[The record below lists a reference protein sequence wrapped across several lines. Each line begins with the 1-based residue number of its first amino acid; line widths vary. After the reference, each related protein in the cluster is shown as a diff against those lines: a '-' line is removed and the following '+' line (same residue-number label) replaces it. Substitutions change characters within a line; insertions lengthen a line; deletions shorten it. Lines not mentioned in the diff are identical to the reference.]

1 MTENL
6 LRKKYFLWMCQIVD
20 TNVKIRG
27 GSYRSLL
34 EELNS
39 IDFYAVLPMDENRA
53 DDGIEL
59 RYRFGRDC
67 GYPAS
72 AIASMLDVR
81 PCSVLEMMVALALRG
96 EHHVA
101 EDTIYGD
108 RTERWFWSMI
118 KSMALTDQ
126 YDDVFDPVIVR
137 DSVHRMLERNYASNG
152 RGGLFTLKNPRE
164 DLRYVEIW
172 YQMMWYL
179 NEVL

>member
-20 TNVKIRG
+20 TDRKIHVR
-27 GSYRSLL
+27 SYRSLL
-34 EELNS
+34 EKLNT
-39 IDFYAVLPMDENRA
+39 IDFYAILPLDENRA

-72 AIASMLDVR
+72 MIASMLDVT

-101 EDTIYGD
+101 EDTFYGD
-108 RTERWFWSMI
+108 RTGRWFWSMI
-118 KSMALTDQ
+118 KSMGLSDKTDDMFDATIV
-126 YDDVFDPVIVR
+126 YD
-137 DSVHRMLERNYASNG
+137 SAHRMLERNYASNG

-164 DLRYVEIW
+164 DLRHVEIW

-179 NEVL
+179 SEIL

>member
-20 TNVKIRG
+20 TDRKIHV

-34 EELNS
+34 EKLNN
-39 IDFYAVLPMDENRA
+39 IDFYAILPMDENRA

-72 AIASMLDVR
+72 MIASMLDVA

-108 RTERWFWSMI
+108 RTGRWFWSMI

-126 YDDVFDPVIVR
+126 CDDMFDPAVVQ
-137 DSVHRMLERNYASNG
+137 DSVHRMLERNYAANG
-152 RGGLFTLKNPRE
+152 RGGLFTLQNPRE
-164 DLRYVEIW
+164 DLRHVEIW

-179 NEVL
+179 SEVL

>member
-20 TNVKIRG
+20 TDRKIHVR
-27 GSYRSLL
+27 SYRDLL
-34 EELNS
+34 EKLNN
-39 IDFYAVLPMDENRA
+39 IDFYAALPMDENCA

-72 AIASMLDVR
+72 MIASMLDVR

-96 EHHVA
+96 EHHIA

-108 RTERWFWSMI
+108 RTGRWFWSMI
-118 KSMALTDQ
+118 KSMGLSDQTD
-126 YDDVFDPVIVR
+126 DMFDVTIVY
-137 DSVHRMLERNYASNG
+137 DSVHRMLERNYAANG
-152 RGGLFTLKNPRE
+152 RGGLFTLQNPRE
-164 DLRYVEIW
+164 DLRHVEIW

-179 NEVL
+179 SEVL